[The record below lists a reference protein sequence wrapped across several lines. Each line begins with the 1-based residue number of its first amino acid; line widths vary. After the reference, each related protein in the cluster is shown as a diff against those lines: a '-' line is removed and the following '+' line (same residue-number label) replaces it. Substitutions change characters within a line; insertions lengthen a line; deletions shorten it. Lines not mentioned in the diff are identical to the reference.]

1 MKYILF
7 ISLLRFVSAN
17 IEDTFC
23 TLPGSWCRI
32 KDTDPCVPSTCHNQD
47 DVVCKNCTAT
57 SEADNEPITN
67 ITLPA
72 TDFAVD
78 YWTKHCQQKCP
89 EYPINKGTW
98 CEDGMCKNCDLENA
112 LDTQT
117 CGKYCTDDKGKCDL
131 VAEDD
136 PNFEG
141 DDCSP
146 CSSTN
151 LQTPLP
157 ALDQDTQ
164 PPHGPYQWPPPEE
177 ASQKPPLLSESRK
190 PYRSGRKYSITL
202 WHEGVVG
209 DVGKNTS
216 ESARYVKDM
225 VDFVD
230 YRQIDRVYLQA
241 QDPTVEKYAKKL
253 FAYAQPEFVSEYYLG
268 EIDKLNDKIGT
279 GQQKIA
285 AGLLIVV
292 NPSYPWGYEI
302 DLPGGMR
309 YNNPGYQELP
319 DATELCTTP
328 IRHCHGNH
336 QCFQNATCGAIK
348 NWCHASA
355 IITGTVSA
363 KWAKGTAVTYT
374 KETTVR
380 FTEHGLQSKTYQ
392 EGTTITY
399 WPSFSNI
406 TYSVG
411 AEFSW
416 DVGTPPFYPL
426 ENVQVTGCCQAF
438 AKGCPNNYEQAF
450 KYVGEINRKAEVAGL
465 DTFITTIALD
475 GEDIS
480 QYGTDP
486 QGMAQAWQAARKY
499 APRVN
504 EIGVAKQGS
513 LTTEALGSNAAFPE
527 LYWVNELQYS
537 GGGACGYCKAYDDM
551 WTDHRCLDC
560 LPKIYQ
566 EYRNKPQCMLN
577 AWAPYMGDDTPKT
590 CAADADA
597 DIVKTLTKQAVLGH
611 DSPFP
616 TGTTPM
622 FSIEHAHSDPS
633 LVARGDQTMAGWISD
648 QIDTAVNGLSNDCI
662 QKEYDPTGICG
673 TFDGFGNWEW
683 EKFEEFMDLFSEVYD
698 AKEIAVYEWQF
709 VPKQWRRDTDGD
721 GIPDGSDPDIDGDGI
736 PNHKDADAHGY
747 GQTAPDKTDTDGD
760 GIDNNHDPDIDGDGI
775 HNDSDDDK
783 DGDGILNLKDADA
796 DGDGTTD
803 AGKSDIDGDGVVDG
817 HDDDQDGDGIPNHKD
832 ADADGDGQ
840 TDTGKTDTDGDGI
853 VNGHDDDIDGDGTKN
868 PEDPD
873 TDGDGIHDGADS
885 DADGDGTTD
894 AGKTDTDGDGIHDGA
909 DSDADGD
916 GTTDAGKTDTDGDG
930 IVNGQDDDID
940 GDGTHNDSDDDKDG
954 DGILNLKDADADGD
968 GTTDPDK
975 TDTDGDG
982 IHDNP
987 DVHIRLRSNWP
998 SSHLTIPF
1006 FILLAAFLGVFT
1018 VRMVAA
1024 CKKGS
1029 RAPSSGKMA
1038 MEVNDELEFGPPGK
1052 LNF

>member
-1 MKYILF
+1 MNTISMKYILF

-23 TLPGSWCRI
+23 TLQGSWCSI
-32 KDTDPCVPSTCHNQD
+32 KNTDPCVPSTCHNQD

-72 TDFAVD
+72 YDKTCANVGVGSFCKKYKTCPYTCQGVPSVRCGSTECPEDGAASSQTSHGTDFAVV

-89 EYPINKGTW
+89 NYPINKGTW
-98 CEDGMCKNCDLENA
+98 CKDGTCKNCDLENTFK
-112 LDTQT
+112 TQT

-131 VAEDD
+131 VAGDD
-136 PNFEG
+136 QNFEQEN
-141 DDCSP
+141 CSP
-146 CSSTN
+146 CSSTD

-157 ALDQDTQ
+157 ALDQDTR

-177 ASQKPPLLSESRK
+177 ASQKPPLLSEPRK
-190 PYRSGRKYSITL
+190 PYRSGRNYSLTL

-230 YRQIDRVYLQA
+230 YRQLDRVYLQA

-292 NPSYPWGYEI
+292 NPSYPWGYET

-309 YNNPGYQELP
+309 YNNPGYQEKP
-319 DATELCTTP
+319 SATELCTTP

-355 IITGTVSA
+355 IITGTVSV

-380 FTEHGLQSKTYQ
+380 FTEHGLQNKIYP

-399 WPSFSNI
+399 AKETNI
-406 TYSVG
+406 TYSVD

-450 KYVGEINRKAEVAGL
+450 KYVGVINHRAKVAGL
-465 DTFITTIALD
+465 ETFITTIALD

-499 APRVN
+499 APDVN

-537 GGGACGYCKAYDDM
+537 GGGACGYCKAYGDM

-577 AWAPYMGDDTPKT
+577 AWAPYMGDDTHKT
-590 CAADADA
+590 CTADADA
-597 DIVKTLTKQAVLGH
+597 VIVKTLTKQAVLGP

-633 LVARGDQTMAGWISD
+633 LVARGDQTMADWVKEQKKNAS
-648 QIDTAVNGLSNDCI
+648 TAVNGLSNDCI

-683 EKFEEFMDLFSEVYD
+683 KKFEEFMDLFSEVYD
-698 AKEIAVYEWQF
+698 AKEIGVYEWQF

-721 GIPDGSDPDIDGDGI
+721 GIPDSSDPDIDDDGH
-736 PNHKDADAHGY
+736 PNHKDADADGD
-747 GQTAPDKTDTDGD
+747 GTTDPDKTDTDGD

-783 DGDGILNLKDADA
+783 DGDGHPNHKDADA

-803 AGKSDIDGDGVVDG
+803 AGKSDIDDDGVVDG

-840 TDTGKTDTDGDGI
+840 TDTGKTDTDGDSI
-853 VNGHDDDIDGDGTKN
+853 VNGH
-868 PEDPD
+868 
-873 TDGDGIHDGADS
+873 
-885 DADGDGTTD
+885 
-894 AGKTDTDGDGIHDGA
+894 
-909 DSDADGD
+909 
-916 GTTDAGKTDTDGDG
+916 
-930 IVNGQDDDID
+930 DDDID

-954 DGILNLKDADADGD
+954 DGIPNHKDADADGD

-1018 VRMVAA
+1018 VRMMAA

-1052 LNF
+1052 LKF